1 MEKFAIGVLVGAMG
15 GAILAANSLKM
26 RTLVKKGQEEVK
38 EKLDEMMDEKLK
50 TMQCGCGGSGVGG
63 EKSGENRERDGAPA
77 KKADGQE
84 LSDKKAKKKSAKK
97 AVKKTASE
105 GQETAGQA

>member
-63 EKSGENRERDGAPA
+63 ENGERDGAPV
-77 KKADGQE
+77 KKTDGQE